1 MYKARK
7 CCQESEDYKDV
18 RFALDLTVKR
28 YILLRDARNF
38 TEHNCKVSFI
48 NNGKVKFVY
57 PDINCNLRLHPTVG
71 AEKAFNSMDELN
83 IIVDEL

>member
-7 CCQESEDYKDV
+7 SCQESENYKDV

-28 YILLRDARNF
+28 YTLLWDARNF
-38 TEHNCKVSFI
+38 TEY
-48 NNGKVKFVY
+48 NGKVKLVY
-57 PDINCNLRLHPTVG
+57 PDINYNLRLHPTVG

-83 IIVDEL
+83 KIVDEL